1 MKRKL
6 LAVSL
11 LIICAALT
19 AAGSVAFFN
28 AEGKAHN
35 VITTGGI
42 DIEVNEW
49 SDEEMTTPWDN
60 DTDGKDVL
68 PGTEVVKIA
77 EVKNVGNSEAWIR
90 VKVTKRIELDPE
102 YGKLLPEGT
111 EPNLDLINVEIGKG
125 WVDGKDGYYY
135 YSEALAPEDTTDPI
149 FTKVIFDKNMGNAY
163 QNSTA
168 YVDVEA
174 YAVQVANNGKSA
186 MDAAGWPT
194 EQEETT
200 PAAIQ

>member
-11 LIICAALT
+11 LIICAALM

-35 VITTGGI
+35 VITTGGV
-42 DIEVNEW
+42 DIELNEW
-49 SDEEMTTPWDN
+49 ADVEKETPWEN
-60 DTDGKDVL
+60 GTHGTGVM
-68 PGTEVVKIA
+68 PGETVVKIA
-77 EVKNVGNSEAWIR
+77 EVKNTGSSDAWIR
-90 VKVTKRIELDPE
+90 VKVEKELNLDRE
-102 YGKLLPEGT
+102 YGALLGDK
-111 EPNLDLINVEIGKG
+111 EPDMSKIEIVIGED
-125 WVDGKDGYYY
+125 WEDGEDGFYYY
-135 YSEALAPEDTTDPI
+135 NKPVKPGETTSPI
-149 FTKVIFDKNMGNAY
+149 FEEVAFDAAMGNEFQKA
-163 QNSTA
+163 TA
-168 YVDVEA
+168 DVNVTA